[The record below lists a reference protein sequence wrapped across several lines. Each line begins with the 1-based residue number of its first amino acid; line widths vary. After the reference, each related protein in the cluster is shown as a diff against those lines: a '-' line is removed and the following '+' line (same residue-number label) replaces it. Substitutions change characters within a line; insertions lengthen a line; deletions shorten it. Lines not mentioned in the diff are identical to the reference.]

1 MTSTPHI
8 LVDATAIPANR
19 GGVGRYLEHLL
30 PALERAGARLT
41 VVAVSRDAG
50 WLTEALPNS
59 SVIEAAG
66 RSRPL
71 RLAWEQT
78 GLPRLAGRIGAD
90 VIFSPH
96 YTMPLAARVPVVVT
110 LHDAT
115 FFSHPEV
122 HSALKRRFFT
132 TWSRVS
138 LGRAAAAIVPSR
150 ATRDE
155 LLRWVHP
162 KRDRMT
168 VAYHGVDTAVF
179 HPPTHAQ
186 LASATARIGAT
197 GPWIAFLGTIEPRK
211 NVGNLV
217 RAFDELAAEL
227 PDLRLVLIGGSGWD
241 AEVDGI
247 LASARAKERI
257 LRLGFVDDADLAGLL
272 GGAAAVAY
280 PSLGEGFGLPV
291 LEAMAS
297 GAPVVTTPFLALPE
311 VGGDVAVYSQPDA
324 PALASALRDLISE
337 AGGDRRERGIA
348 RAREFSWAASAET
361 HLAVFRAA
369 AGDMVAA

>member
-1 MTSTPHI
+1 VTTTPHI

-30 PALERAGARLT
+30 PALEVAGARLS
-41 VVAVSRDAG
+41 VVAVPRDVG
-50 WLTEALPNS
+50 WLTEALPGS
-59 SVIEAAG
+59 HVIEAAG

-78 GLPRLAGRIGAD
+78 GLPRLAARIGAD

-96 YTMPLAARVPVVVT
+96 YTMPLATRVPVVVT

-122 HSALKRRFFT
+122 HGGLKRRFFT

-138 LGRAAAAIVPSR
+138 LRRAAAAIVPSR

-155 LLRWVHP
+155 LLRWVRP
-162 KRDRMT
+162 ARDRMT

-179 HPPTHAQ
+179 HPPTPAQ
-186 LASATARIGAT
+186 VSSASARLGGAAR
-197 GPWIAFLGTIEPRK
+197 WIAFLGTIEPRK

-217 RAFDELAAEL
+217 RAFDALATEL
-227 PDLRLVLIGGSGWD
+227 PDLRLALIGGSGWD
-241 AEVDGI
+241 AEIDGVV
-247 LASARAKERI
+247 AAAGARDRI
-257 LRLGFVDDADLAGLL
+257 LRLGFVADTDLAGLL

-280 PSLGEGFGLPV
+280 PSLGEGFGLPM

-324 PALASALRDLISE
+324 DSLASALRGLLAE
-337 AGGDRRERGIA
+337 TGTDRRERGIQ
-348 RAREFSWAASAET
+348 RAKEFSWSASAAT
-361 HLAVFRAA
+361 HLAVFRSAA
-369 AGDMVAA
+369 RETVAA